1 MSSSA
6 FETLSTALIAQRLA
20 AQQIPRSSSAT
31 ALSTRTNLMALHQ
44 RKTLYETLPFVA
56 VPGMQHREH
65 KIRGVLSSANIK
77 SMEDLC
83 KTEQEAE
90 VSAV

>member
-1 MSSSA
+1 M
-6 FETLSTALIAQRLA
+6 AQY
-20 AQQIPRSSSAT
+20 
-31 ALSTRTNLMALHQ
+31 Q

-56 VPGMQHREH
+56 VPGMQHREC

-83 KTEQEAE
+83 KSEEEAE
-90 VSAV
+90 VGKC